1 VAEKERDSLRA
12 ELERMRAAQNAERW
26 QRVIAQGEEAIE
38 EERTLRAMIGLTREM
53 LLERERV
60 ISDDP
65 MTTTVHD

>member
-1 VAEKERDSLRA
+1 
-12 ELERMRAAQNAERW
+12 MRAAQNAERW

-38 EERTLRAMIGLTREM
+38 GERTLRAMIGLTREV